1 MMEFISENLF
11 LLACLSSGLCVTF
24 ASFVIMDFIL
34 YTSAR
39 YREKFL
45 QEASVEM
52 DDILL
57 QLPPARILDLS
68 LALTAL
74 AVFIVCGSM
83 FLLTDE
89 PTVLQLV
96 FVGILTVVAAFPAP
110 RLFLRHLWRQRMT
123 KFNEQLEDALLSIS
137 SSLKAGF
144 SISQALDGIANENR
158 RPISY
163 EFTLLTQE
171 LRLGVPFDTALRKM
185 SDRLRCPDFELVA
198 VAIITARQTG
208 GELTAVL
215 ERLASVIRE
224 RVRIMHRVQSLTAQG
239 RMQAWM
245 IGAVPVF
252 LFFAMFYISPD
263 MMKSFFSSVTGIL
276 ILVAVLIMDVIG
288 FLIIRKITKIDV

>member
-1 MMEFISENLF
+1 MTNFIQDNLF
-11 LLACLSSGLCVTF
+11 LLACISSGLCVTF
-24 ASFVIMDFIL
+24 ASFVIMDFIV

-45 QEASVEM
+45 QETTVEV
-52 DDILL
+52 DDVLL

-68 LALTAL
+68 LALAAL
-74 AVFIVCGSM
+74 AVFTSCGSL
-83 FLLTDE
+83 FLLTSE
-89 PTVLQLV
+89 PTIVQFV
-96 FVGILTVVAAFPAP
+96 FVGGLALLIAFPAP

-144 SISQALDGIANENR
+144 SISQALEGIAKENR

-171 LRLGVPFDTALRKM
+171 LRLGVPFDEALRKM

-208 GELTAVL
+208 GELTGVL

-239 RMQAWM
+239 RMQAWL

-276 ILVAVLIMDVIG
+276 ILVAVLVMDAIG
-288 FLIIRKITKIDV
+288 FLIIRKITKIDT

>member
-1 MMEFISENLF
+1 MMDFIRENLF
-11 LLACLSSGLCVTF
+11 LLACTCSGLCVTF

-34 YTSAR
+34 FTSAR

-52 DDILL
+52 DDVLL

-68 LALTAL
+68 LALAAL
-74 AVFIVCGSM
+74 AVFISCGAV

-89 PTVLQLV
+89 PTVLQFV
-96 FVGILTVVAAFPAP
+96 FIGILTVSAAFPAP
-110 RLFLRHLWRQRMT
+110 RLFLRHLWRQRMA

-144 SISQALDGIANENR
+144 SINQALDGIAQENR

-171 LRLGVPFDTALRKM
+171 LRLGVPFETALRKM
-185 SDRLRCPDFELVA
+185 SDRLRNPDFELVS

-208 GELTAVL
+208 GELTSVL

-239 RMQAWM
+239 RMQAWL

-252 LFFAMFYISPD
+252 LFFIMFYISPD

-276 ILVAVLIMDVIG
+276 ILAAVLVMDAIG
-288 FLIIRKITKIDV
+288 FFIIRKITKIDI

>member
-1 MMEFISENLF
+1 
-11 LLACLSSGLCVTF
+11 
-24 ASFVIMDFIL
+24 
-34 YTSAR
+34 
-39 YREKFL
+39 
-45 QEASVEM
+45 
-52 DDILL
+52 
-57 QLPPARILDLS
+57 
-68 LALTAL
+68 
-74 AVFIVCGSM
+74 
-83 FLLTDE
+83 
-89 PTVLQLV
+89 
-96 FVGILTVVAAFPAP
+96 
-110 RLFLRHLWRQRMT
+110 MT

-144 SISQALDGIANENR
+144 SISQALEGIAKENR

-171 LRLGVPFDTALRKM
+171 LRLGVPFDEALRQM

-208 GELTAVL
+208 GELTGVL

-239 RMQAWM
+239 RMQAWL

-276 ILVAVLIMDVIG
+276 ILVAVLVMDAIG
-288 FLIIRKITKIDV
+288 FFIIRKITKIDT